1 MGSFYAWNVTQ
12 PRWRRRQRMAE
23 VNLSLLPWQEKVHND
38 PARFKVIAAGRR
50 CGKTHYAAVTLILA
64 ALDGNPGGVMYVGP
78 TMGLARDLMW
88 DKLFELAGEI
98 IVSSNVNN
106 LEIVLAGGGK
116 IALKGSDR
124 PDTLRG
130 YSLKHLVLDE
140 FAFHKDGVFDTILR
154 PALADR
160 KGTAIFISTPEGRN
174 QFYDV
179 YMNGETGKTGWASWH
194 LTSFDNPLLD
204 PEEIQNAKETMPGWM
219 FRQEFQASFDAKG
232 SEFFDPEAFIYYDK
246 KPDIPGDYYIAVD
259 LAGFESERG
268 NKTKRRDNSAMA
280 VVFVTDEGT
289 WHVEDVQFG
298 RWTLDETA
306 ENIFKA
312 VEKYKPMAVGIEKGI
327 GQQAVMNPLND
338 LMRRTHRVFR
348 IELLTHGNQRKQDRI
363 LWALQ
368 GRFEHGKIKLKK
380 ADWNLALVDEAS
392 AFPSQL
398 VHDDLLDALAYIDQM
413 AIVPYGN
420 ADDYEDDYEYLD
432 EVAGY

>member
-1 MGSFYAWNVTQ
+1 
-12 PRWRRRQRMAE
+12 MAS

-64 ALDGNPGGVMYVGP
+64 ALDGKPGGVMYVGP

-160 KGTAIFISTPEGRN
+160 KGTAMFISTPEGRN

-179 YMNGETGKTGWASWH
+179 YMNGETGKNGWGSWH

-204 PEEIQNAKETMPGWM
+204 PEEIENAKETMPGWM

-232 SEFFDPEAFIYYDK
+232 SEFFDPEAFIYYEK
-246 KPDIPGDYYIAVD
+246 KPAIAGDYYIAVD
-259 LAGFESERG
+259 LAGFEAERG

-289 WHVEDVQFG
+289 WHVEDIQFG

-368 GRFEHGKIKLKK
+368 GRFEHGKIKLKRG
-380 ADWNLALVDEAS
+380 DWNVALVDEAS

-420 ADDYEDDYEYLD
+420 EDDYEDDYEYLD

>member
-1 MGSFYAWNVTQ
+1 
-12 PRWRRRQRMAE
+12 MAN

-64 ALDGNPGGVMYVGP
+64 ALDGKPGGVMYVGP
-78 TMGLARDLMW
+78 TQGLARDLMW

-160 KGTAIFISTPEGRN
+160 KGTAMFISTPEGRN

-179 YMNGETGKTGWASWH
+179 YMNGEVGKSGWASWH

-204 PEEIQNAKETMPGWM
+204 PEEIANAKETMPGWM

-232 SEFFDPEAFIYYDK
+232 SEFFDPEAFTYYEK
-246 KPDIPGDYYIAVD
+246 KPSVAGDYYIAVD

-280 VVFVTDEGT
+280 IVYVTDDGT
-289 WHVEDVQFG
+289 WHVEDIQYG

-306 ENIFKA
+306 EKIFKA
-312 VEKYKPMAVGIEKGI
+312 VEKYKPMSVGIEKGI

-348 IELLTHGNQRKQDRI
+348 IELLTHGNQRKEDRI

-380 ADWNLALVDEAS
+380 GDWNVALVDEAS
-392 AFPSQL
+392 AFPSKL

-420 ADDYEDDYEYLD
+420 DADFEDDYEYLD
-432 EVAGY
+432 EIAGY

>member
-1 MGSFYAWNVTQ
+1 
-12 PRWRRRQRMAE
+12 MAS

-78 TMGLARDLMW
+78 TQGLARDLMW

-160 KGTAIFISTPEGRN
+160 KGTAMFISTPEGRN

-179 YMNGETGKTGWASWH
+179 YMNGEAGKKGWGSWH

-204 PEEIQNAKETMPGWM
+204 PEEIENAKETMPGWM

-232 SEFFDPEAFIYYDK
+232 SEFFDPEAFEYYEK
-246 KPDIPGDYYIAVD
+246 KPTIAGDYYIAVD
-259 LAGFESERG
+259 LAGFETERG

-289 WHVEDVQFG
+289 WHVEDIQFG

-368 GRFEHGKIKLKK
+368 GRFEHGKIKLKRG
-380 ADWNLALVDEAS
+380 DWNVALVDEAS

-420 ADDYEDDYEYLD
+420 EDDYEDDYEYLD

>member
-1 MGSFYAWNVTQ
+1 
-12 PRWRRRQRMAE
+12 MAN

-64 ALDGNPGGVMYVGP
+64 ALDGKPGGVMYVGP
-78 TMGLARDLMW
+78 TQGLARDLMW

-160 KGTAIFISTPEGRN
+160 KGTAMFISTPEGRN

-179 YMNGETGKTGWASWH
+179 YMNGEVGKSGWASWH

-204 PEEIQNAKETMPGWM
+204 PEEIANAKETMPGWM

-232 SEFFDPEAFIYYDK
+232 SEFFDPEAFAYYEK
-246 KPDIPGDYYIAVD
+246 KPSVAGDYYIAVD

-280 VVFVTDEGT
+280 IVYVTDDGT
-289 WHVEDVQFG
+289 WHVEDIQYG

-306 ENIFKA
+306 EKIFKA
-312 VEKYKPMAVGIEKGI
+312 VEKYKPMSVGIEKGI

-348 IELLTHGNQRKQDRI
+348 IELLTHGNQRKEDRI

-380 ADWNLALVDEAS
+380 GDWNVALVDEAS
-392 AFPSQL
+392 AFPSKL

-420 ADDYEDDYEYLD
+420 DADFEDDYEYLD
-432 EVAGY
+432 EIAGY